1 MKKLEE
7 SYLSFVLAIIML
19 ATAYA
24 LAQTQIDP
32 SQQKAPTVVQFA
44 TCQGSGT
51 GTIPNCTPQPIT
63 NCTVTPTNT
72 CMTSCTYQWDCAGL
86 SMFQFKLANGTIAG
100 PYIAIPYPPPGTTG
114 VVTWINQL
122 VSVPSTAPPSSA
134 AAPSTVKTQAPKK

>member
-1 MKKLEE
+1 MLLTP
-7 SYLSFVLAIIML
+7 SDRFIAMLIFLGLCVGFV
-19 ATAYA
+19 A
-24 LAQTQIDP
+24 LLLPAQTQIDP

-51 GTIPNCTPQPIT
+51 VTIPSCTPAPIP

-72 CMTSCTYQWDCAGL
+72 CMTSCTYQWNCAGL

-122 VSVPSTAPPSSA
+122 VTVPPVSG
-134 AAPSTVKTQAPKK
+134 VRK